1 MADSAAKVARNGGT
15 ALARACRFER
25 RVMAYDDT
33 LTDRFCACLHR
44 GPALSLPPNPLP
56 KEERMKLKG
65 AVIPDEIV
73 RRVVQRRGSEHC
85 FAARDP
91 ARTALVV
98 IDLQHAFMNDA
109 VGHAVVPAAR
119 DIVPAVNRLA
129 DAVRRSGGGVFWVQM
144 THDDRC
150 LADWSVA
157 FEISTP
163 AMREKRIAALSEG
176 GLGHQLWPD
185 LDVRP
190 EDEIVKKYRYSGFL
204 PGTSDLADRLRARGF
219 DTVLITG
226 TVTNVCCESSARD
239 ANMMNFRTVMVSD
252 GNAALTQA
260 EHEAS
265 LTAFYATFGDVMDT
279 DMIIA
284 ALDRGGAVKAA

>member
-1 MADSAAKVARNGGT
+1 MRLNGT
-15 ALARACRFER
+15 
-25 RVMAYDDT
+25 T
-33 LTDRFCACLHR
+33 
-44 GPALSLPPNPLP
+44 
-56 KEERMKLKG
+56 
-65 AVIPDEIV
+65 IPDF
-73 RRVVQRRGSEHC
+73 VVQRVIARRGNEHC
-85 FAARDP
+85 FAEPEP

-129 DAVRRSGGGVFWVQM
+129 AAVREAGGGVFWIKM

-150 LADWSVA
+150 LEDWSVA
-157 FEISTP
+157 FELATL

-176 GLGHQLWPD
+176 TLGHDLWPE
-185 LDVRP
+185 LDVLP
-190 EDEIVKKYRYSGFL
+190 QDEIIKKYRYSAFM
-204 PGTSDLADRLRARGF
+204 PGTSELPDRLRARGF

-239 ANMMNFRTVMVSD
+239 ANMTNFRTIMVSD
-252 GNAALTQA
+252 GNAANSQE
-260 EHEAS
+260 EHDAS
-265 LTAFYATFGDVMDT
+265 LAAFYNIFGDVMDT

-284 ALDRGGAVKAA
+284 DLRRARSAEAA

>member
-1 MADSAAKVARNGGT
+1 
-15 ALARACRFER
+15 
-25 RVMAYDDT
+25 
-33 LTDRFCACLHR
+33 
-44 GPALSLPPNPLP
+44 
-56 KEERMKLKG
+56 MKLNG

-73 RRVVQRRGSEHC
+73 RRVVQRRGGEHC
-85 FAARDP
+85 FAALDP

-109 VGHAVVPAAR
+109 V
-119 DIVPAVNRLA
+119 
-129 DAVRRSGGGVFWVQM
+129 RRSGGGVFWVQM
-144 THDDRC
+144 THDDSC
-150 LADWSVA
+150 LDEWSVA

-163 AMREKRIAALSEG
+163 AMREKRIAALTEG

-185 LDVRP
+185 LDVQP

-239 ANMMNFRTVMVSD
+239 ANMMNFRTMMVSD

-260 EHEAS
+260 EHDAS
-265 LTAFYATFGDVMDT
+265 LTAFYATFGDVIDT
-279 DMIIA
+279 EMIIA
-284 ALDRGGAVKAA
+284 ALDRAAAAKAA